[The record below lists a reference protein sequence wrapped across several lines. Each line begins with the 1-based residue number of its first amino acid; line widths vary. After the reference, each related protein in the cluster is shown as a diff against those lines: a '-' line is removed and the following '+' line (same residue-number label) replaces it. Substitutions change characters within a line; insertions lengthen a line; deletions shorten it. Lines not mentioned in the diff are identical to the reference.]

1 MNNQIPGLSV
11 RTRAVWSGFLLLLA
25 TVCTQAHQTYLI
37 ADLYEMRP
45 GTDNFLTL
53 RNGTYH
59 ESGYSITRK
68 MSRDISIVM
77 GGIRKTP
84 PDDEVSDV
92 DSNPNY
98 KNTYIKVFAET
109 EGTGLGGVA
118 AFPDYIALP
127 AEMFEEYLVHEG
139 MTDALAEYRATNRL
153 NTIRER
159 YTKHAKGLFQVGKL
173 LTDDYKQPLGY
184 KAEIFVEQNPGAV
197 SVGDDMSIV
206 VLFEG
211 EPLRNQNVFVSY
223 ASKEAPEDASIPEL
237 SEYSL
242 RTDEN
247 GRASFKITKKDQWYI
262 QMIHMQK
269 IVDDDADY
277 ESNWSTITFEIK

>member
-1 MNNQIPGLSV
+1 MKIKTTLSGLLILMSF
-11 RTRAVWSGFLLLLA
+11 AV
-25 TVCTQAHQTYLI
+25 VEAHQTYLI
-37 ADLYEMRP
+37 SDLYDLKP
-45 GTDNFLTL
+45 GTDNYLML

-84 PDDEVSDV
+84 PDNEVSDV

-98 KNTYIKVFAET
+98 KNTYIKVFADK

-118 AFPDYIALP
+118 AHPDYIALP
-127 AEMFEEYLVHEG
+127 AEMFADYLEHEG
-139 MTDALAEYRATNRL
+139 MTEALAEFKATNKL
-153 NTIRER
+153 GTIRER
-159 YTKHAKGLFQVGKL
+159 YTKHAKGLFQVGKP
-173 LTDDYKQPLGY
+173 LTDDYKHKLDY

-197 SVGDDMSIV
+197 KVGDDMSFQ

-211 EPLRNQNVFVSY
+211 KPLKNQYVYVSH
-223 ASKEAPEDASIPEL
+223 ATREAPANASIPEL
-237 SEYSL
+237 SAYSL

-247 GRASFKITKKDQWYI
+247 GRAVFKITKKDKWYI

-269 IVDDDADY
+269 IDDEDADY